1 MKISISQEL
10 ILNETPMPNTPKKLI
25 LGKSYKFDFR
35 AIEREY
41 ADSMRRLKALVIF

>member
-10 ILNETPMPNTPKKLI
+10 NLNEIPMPNTPKELF
-25 LGKSYKFDFR
+25 LGKSYESDFR

-41 ADSMRRLKALVIF
+41 ASLMRRLKALIVF